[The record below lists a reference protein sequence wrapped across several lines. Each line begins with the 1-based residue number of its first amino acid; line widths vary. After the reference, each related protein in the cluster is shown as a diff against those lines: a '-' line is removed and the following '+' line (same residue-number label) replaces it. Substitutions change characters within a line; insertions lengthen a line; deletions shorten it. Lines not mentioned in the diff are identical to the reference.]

1 MSETSKTKPEAY
13 SMAQQFLASRYTRD
27 PASAIAKELW
37 LRWWR
42 GEWCVYRDGRYSR
55 MTTDEL
61 KAGIVGFLHEQQIP
75 LSEHYVACIVRALT
89 HLCLIESGQEL
100 NSWLDGINGA
110 QVIPAANGNIS
121 LTDRDQEGKP
131 RLLPHTAKYF
141 SLSRLPYDYDPMA
154 QCPRWIAFL
163 EDVMQGDRQ
172 YIDLIQEWCG
182 YLFRPDLREQKFLL
196 CVGEGANGK
205 GVFSEVVQELVGRE
219 NCSQVSLT
227 RFANPFAL
235 YTTLGKLVNATNE
248 SSHTIEEEAETVLKA
263 FVAGDRLTFE
273 RKFKEPIHAVPTAK
287 VMIATNA
294 LPRFNDKTWGI
305 WRRILLIPFDRTIPE
320 DQQIRNLAQEILG
333 KELPGIL
340 NWSLA
345 GLSRL
350 NRSGFTIP
358 EKSKDLMEE
367 YRQDADPARAFLSER
382 YTFSPN
388 AFGVECG
395 TVYKEYKSYCESNGC
410 CALSNRQFGKQVRR
424 VFPEVDRD
432 RPGSGGNRPW
442 LYRGLVP
449 ITSQTSQQIPI

>member
-1 MSETSKTKPEAY
+1 MPETRETKPEAY
-13 SMAQQFLASRYTRD
+13 STAEQFLVSRYTRD
-27 PASAIAKELW
+27 PDSAIAKELW

-42 GEWCVYRDGRYSR
+42 GEWCVYEGGRYSR
-55 MTTDEL
+55 TTTDEL
-61 KAGIVGFLHEQQIP
+61 KAGIVGFLHEQTIP
-75 LSEHYVACIVRALT
+75 LSEHHVACIVRALT

-110 QVIPAANGNIS
+110 QVVTTANGNVS
-121 LTDRDQEGKP
+121 LTDRDKDGLP

-141 SLSRLPYDYDPMA
+141 SLSRLPYGYDPQA
-154 QCPRWIAFL
+154 ECKVWLAFL
-163 EDVMQGDRQ
+163 EDVMQDDRQ

-205 GVFSEVVQELVGRE
+205 GVFFEVVEALVGKE

-235 YTTLGKLVNATNE
+235 YTTLGKVVNATNE
-248 SSHTIEEEAETVLKA
+248 SSHVIEEEAETILKA
-263 FVAGDRLTFE
+263 FVAGDRFTFE

-294 LPRFNDKTWGI
+294 LPRFTDKTEGI
-305 WRRILLIPFDRTIPE
+305 WRRILLVPFDRTIPE
-320 DQQIRNLAQEILG
+320 DRQIKGLAQEIIG
-333 KELPGIL
+333 KELAGIL
-340 NWSLA
+340 NWALD

-350 NRSGFTIP
+350 NRQNGFTIP
-358 EKSKDLMEE
+358 DKSKILMEE

-388 AFGVECG
+388 AYGESTDTAYSAYRDFCIANGYQAMNERNFG
-395 TVYKEYKSYCESNGC
+395 
-410 CALSNRQFGKQVRR
+410 RQVRR
-424 VFPEVDRD
+424 IFPGVERK
-432 RPGSGGNRPW
+432 RSGPRGGQK
-442 LYRGLVP
+442 YIYAGLVVREQESAVP
-449 ITSQTSQQIPI
+449 Q